1 MNKNILLLCLGLTLG
16 SGLSSCFDL
25 NKEPEGTLSTTKPFA
40 STGEMQNYLNMFYES
55 GLRTQGFSAGGGAG
69 IAGDDVMSDN
79 MTSSAVNTRLDGV
92 SATLPP

>member
-1 MNKNILLLCLGLTLG
+1 MNKNILLLCLSLTLG

-55 GLRTQGFSAGGGAG
+55 AGLQRWWRRGHSGRRR
-69 IAGDDVMSDN
+69 DE
-79 MTSSAVNTRLDGV
+79 
-92 SATLPP
+92 